1 VGRLEAH
8 KDYPSFLQAA
18 AIVARARTDVRFVCI
33 GGGASDQTNDL
44 RRLGEQLGL
53 GERIIWTGAITMQAS
68 TYSALDLLVSSS
80 SSGEGV
86 PMVVAEAMAC
96 GVPVAAT
103 DVGDSA
109 WTVGDERFIV
119 PPSNPGA
126 LAEAMLAL
134 LRDIDDRLIDQ
145 GALRA
150 RIERDLSIDRMLD
163 RTLAALFGSGER

>member
-1 VGRLEAH
+1 
-8 KDYPSFLQAA
+8 
-18 AIVARARTDVRFVCI
+18 
-33 GGGASDQTNDL
+33 
-44 RRLGEQLGL
+44 
-53 GERIIWTGAITMQAS
+53 M
-68 TYSALDLLVSSS
+68 
-80 SSGEGV
+80 
-86 PMVVAEAMAC
+86 
-96 GVPVAAT
+96 PVAAT